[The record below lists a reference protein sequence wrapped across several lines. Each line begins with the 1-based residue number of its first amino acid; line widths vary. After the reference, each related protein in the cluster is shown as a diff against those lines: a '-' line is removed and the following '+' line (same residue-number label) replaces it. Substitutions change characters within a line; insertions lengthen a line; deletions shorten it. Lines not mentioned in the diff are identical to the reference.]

1 MTEVAHVKVRNV
13 LLLAIALLLA
23 GGLTAYANATGSRI
37 SFNKYR
43 SIASTVVDDKVYLE
57 LQETAEKLHAMV
69 VWDKERK
76 TPALYKPNIQ
86 IDTINK
92 NNVVFGKVIREYDT
106 KVDFVV
112 RAHVDSLET
121 KISAYRI
128 TISSPYDTDP
138 ESFDKLIHERTI
150 SDAGFQE
157 GEYFVIREEMTYT
170 FKYAGKYAIRVWMKP
185 EGSDRYFVVGEKALY
200 VT

>member
-1 MTEVAHVKVRNV
+1 MKFRKVM
-13 LLLAIALLLA
+13 LLSFMLLLA
-23 GGLTAYANATGSRI
+23 GGLTVYAETVGKI

-43 SIASTVVDDKVYLE
+43 SIDSTVVDGKVYLD
-57 LQETAEKLHAMV
+57 LQDAAEKLHAMV
-69 VWDKERK
+69 VWDKERQE
-76 TPALYKPNIQ
+76 PAIYKPNIQ

-92 NNVVFGKVIREYDT
+92 HNVAFGKVIREYDT

-150 SDAGFQE
+150 SDDGFQE
-157 GEYFVIREEMTYT
+157 GEYFVIREETSYT

-185 EGSDRYFVVGEKALY
+185 EGSDRYFIVGEKVLY